1 VALLGLAM
9 LGAATT
15 TNYVLGYM
23 TTYASTALGMPFQLS
38 RTPTGHGRSDG
49 ARAVYHCV
57 G

>member
-15 TNYVLGYM
+15 TNYVLDYT
-23 TTYASTALGMPFQLS
+23 TTYASATLGMPFQLS

-49 ARAVYHCV
+49 ARALYHCV